1 MGFLGERNRK
11 LAPNWHRAIPAFFR
25 LLRRR
30 VRERPQT
37 AETTKCDRRRPRVPH
52 SVFLVVGIR
61 DGGEA
66 QGLGEVAWE
75 ADGATVNIE
84 DTLFLRQE
92 TWART
97 QYTAPKQD
105 QKWRARDLVD
115 IHSCGHSLGI
125 GGRADA
131 VAQLQPNHVV
141 HHRPCEPD
149 NRPLTGETKLI
160 AAETG
165 YCVKTVSRAID
176 WWVAHGFLIEDIG
189 LQSRGHIVHSGTS
202 SSCIGLPSPRI
213 SKLGNRPGV

>member
-115 IHSCGHSLGI
+115 IHWELVSVPTPS
-125 GGRADA
+125 
-131 VAQLQPNHVV
+131 PSY
-141 HHRPCEPD
+141 
-149 NRPLTGETKLI
+149 NRI
-160 AAETG
+160 M
-165 YCVKTVSRAID
+165 
-176 WWVAHGFLIEDIG
+176 
-189 LQSRGHIVHSGTS
+189 
-202 SSCIGLPSPRI
+202 SCIIGHANPTTGR
-213 SKLGNRPGV
+213 

>member
-1 MGFLGERNRK
+1 MAGKRK
-11 LAPNWHRAIPAFFR
+11 DWEN
-25 LLRRR
+25 
-30 VRERPQT
+30 
-37 AETTKCDRRRPRVPH
+37 
-52 SVFLVVGIR
+52 
-61 DGGEA
+61 
-66 QGLGEVAWE
+66 VAWE
-75 ADGATVNIE
+75 ADGATVNIK